1 MWICSRRGLQAATS
15 MQDTGT
21 AWILRTMKQMERPSF
36 FNSNKARIWVKFIPF
51 TSNKWT
57 NIVWYKN
64 LCDYLYIS
72 VYYESPTV
80 IKFCTPCRGMSMYT
94 WKKTPRKGSKNK
106 AQGTAWKSCKLS
118 CIQKWSAKL
127 HEAVPSYRPAAFRN
141 LSYGLAGGSLNEQ
154 SDSLDNESLRRMR
167 PFLVDCISGSDRRD
181 DCNTWQ
187 LMRVMLRSEQHFP
200 HGKKKQIWNLNEWYV
215 WWLYFED
222 IHASF
227 ISSPSTLVEPWESA
241 LECL

>member
-141 LSYGLAGGSLNEQ
+141 LSYGLAGGNLNEQ
-154 SDSLDNESLRRMR
+154 SDSLDAESLRRMR
-167 PFLVDCISGSDRRD
+167 PFLVDCNSGSDRRD

-187 LMRVMLRSEQHFP
+187 VLTLISGQHFP
-200 HGKKKQIWNLNEWYV
+200 GKEKNWILNDTW
-215 WWLYFED
+215 D
-222 IHASF
+222 G
-227 ISSPSTLVEPWESA
+227 
-241 LECL
+241 